1 MAGGEWVDRIM
12 PAGPLSMAV
21 AFSARQQ
28 LRLPVNEHADSLR
41 AYLNDERRV
50 VEALLDPTQLEIL
63 GPGHYRYHVTRVQLF
78 HLQIHPV
85 VEIQARHHQGRLELD
100 SLHCQLEGLGLVED
114 FQLQLNSWL
123 VAAPGGLEGEAALA
137 VSGRQPALLG
147 LIPQRLLE
155 ASGRSLLNGILANI
169 RHRVSQQLVADF
181 QQWCLSE
188 RLDDGSAAP

>member
-1 MAGGEWVDRIM
+1 MACRPLAM
-12 PAGPLSMAV
+12 PLV
-21 AFSARQQ
+21 FSASQQ
-28 LRLPVNEHADSLR
+28 LTLPVVEHAQRLS
-41 AYLNDERRV
+41 AYLGEERRV
-50 VEALLDPTQLEIL
+50 VEALLDPRQLEPLGPGLYRYSVTHVKVFQLEIQ
-63 GPGHYRYHVTRVQLF
+63 P
-78 HLQIHPV
+78 I
-85 VEIQARHHQGRLELD
+85 VELQARHNGERLELCAID
-100 SLHCQLEGLGLVED
+100 CQLEGLGLVED

-188 RLDDGSAAP
+188 RGNGPLVMPVPPA

>member
-1 MAGGEWVDRIM
+1 M

-28 LRLPVNEHADSLR
+28 LRLPVNEHADYLR

-78 HLQIHPV
+78 HLQIQPV
-85 VEIQARHHQGRLELD
+85 VEIQARQHQGRLELD

-123 VAAPGGLEGEAALA
+123 VAGPGGLEGEAALA

-155 ASGRSLLNGILANI
+155 ATGRTLLNGILANI
-169 RHRVSQQLVADF
+169 RHRVSQQLVDDF
-181 QQWCLSE
+181 QQWCRSGQGDRPLVIP
-188 RLDDGSAAP
+188 LPPA

>member
-1 MAGGEWVDRIM
+1 M

-28 LRLPVNEHADSLR
+28 LRLSVNEHADHLR
-41 AYLNDERRV
+41 AYLKDERRV

-85 VEIQARHHQGRLELD
+85 VEIRARQHQGRLELD

-114 FQLQLNSWL
+114 FQLKLNSWL
-123 VAAPGGLEGEAALA
+123 LAGPTGLEGEAALA
-137 VSGRQPALLG
+137 VSGRQPALLA

-155 ASGRSLLNGILANI
+155 ATGRSVLNGILANI

-181 QQWCLSE
+181 HQWCEAGHGEGPLAVPLSP
-188 RLDDGSAAP
+188 G